1 MTRLVIRNLSLALAL
16 AAITV
21 VACAESDSVRRQ
33 EPTRGTNEKQETMMK
48 MKMKMKIRIT
58 IGGKAVT
65 ATLAGNETA
74 KDFVS
79 LLPLTLTLKDYA
91 DNEKIS
97 DLPKKLS
104 TKSAPPSYDPSAG
117 DIAYY
122 APWGNLAL
130 FHKNGHDS
138 PGLIKLG
145 SIDSGADVLRQPGA
159 LKATFER
166 IND

>member
-1 MTRLVIRNLSLALAL
+1 MTRVVIRNLSIAMALA
-16 AAITV
+16 ITTA
-21 VACAESDSVRRQ
+21 VACGESGVRVQ
-33 EPTRGTNEKQETMMK
+33 ELKRGTNEKQVTN
-48 MKMKMKIRIT
+48 MKILIT
-58 IGGKAVT
+58 IGGKAVA
-65 ATLAGNETA
+65 ATLASNETA
-74 KDFVS
+74 KDFAS

-104 TKSAPPSYDPSAG
+104 KKGAPASYDPLAG
-117 DIAYY
+117 DITYY

-130 FHKNGHDS
+130 FHKDGHVS

-145 SIDSGADVLRQPGA
+145 SIDSGAELLRQPGA

-166 IND
+166 LND

>member
-21 VACAESDSVRRQ
+21 VACAESDGVRRQ
-33 EPTRGTNEKQETMMK
+33 EPTRGTNEKQET
-48 MKMKMKIRIT
+48 KMKIRIT

-74 KDFVS
+74 KDFAS

-117 DIAYY
+117 DITYY

-145 SIDSGADVLRQPGA
+145 SIDSGAAVLRQPGA

>member
-1 MTRLVIRNLSLALAL
+1 MMRPVVRNLSLALAL

-21 VACAESDSVRRQ
+21 VACAQRDSVRRQ
-33 EPTRGTNEKQETMMK
+33 PTKGTEEMQETK
-48 MKMKMKIRIT
+48 MKVRIT

-74 KDFVS
+74 KDFAS

-104 TKSAPPSYDPSAG
+104 KKGAPASYDPSAG
-117 DIAYY
+117 DITYY

-130 FHKNGHDS
+130 FHKDGHDS

-145 SIDSGADVLRQPGA
+145 SFDSAVDVLRQPGA

-166 IND
+166 MND

>member
-1 MTRLVIRNLSLALAL
+1 MKRVIIRNVSITLAL
-16 AAITV
+16 AAIT
-21 VACAESDSVRRQ
+21 AGAWAESDGARRQ
-33 EPTRGTNEKQETMMK
+33 ELARETNEKQET
-48 MKMKMKIRIT
+48 KMKIRIT
-58 IGGKAVT
+58 ITGKALT
-65 ATLAGNETA
+65 ATLAGNETV
-74 KDFVS
+74 KDFAS

-104 TKSAPPSYDPSAG
+104 TKGAPASYDPSAG
-117 DIAYY
+117 DITYY

-130 FHKNGHDS
+130 FHKDGHDS

-145 SIDSGADVLRQPGA
+145 IIDSGAELLHQPGA

-166 IND
+166 MND